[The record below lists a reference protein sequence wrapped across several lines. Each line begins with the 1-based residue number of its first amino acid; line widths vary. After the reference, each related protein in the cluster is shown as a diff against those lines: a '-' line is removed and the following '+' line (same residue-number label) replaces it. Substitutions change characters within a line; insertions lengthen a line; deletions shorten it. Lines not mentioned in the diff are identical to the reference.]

1 MIALNY
7 RARFRTKDHCL
18 TFGDVIVASVLDPD
32 LKVKN
37 ECLLNCGDG
46 YRNKVDHTC
55 HKHCKDP
62 VPSRTGDSIGHCQ
75 KCKKFN
81 VVSCRIFLSPQF
93 PANQDMLPR
102 RLRLKE
108 EC

>member
-1 MIALNY
+1 
-7 RARFRTKDHCL
+7 
-18 TFGDVIVASVLDPD
+18 
-32 LKVKN
+32 
-37 ECLLNCGDG
+37 
-46 YRNKVDHTC
+46 
-55 HKHCKDP
+55 
-62 VPSRTGDSIGHCQ
+62 
-75 KCKKFN
+75 